1 MTERSRAEC
10 RYRQRTPFCLLIPF
24 SSSTPF
30 HFNEKLG
37 CTHAREAC
45 VGAEQLGCAPFARA
59 PRFTASQSLCVL
71 ITHKTHRLAFV
82 ETLLKFRYPRLA
94 RVNPRIGAKFRLRP
108 GLWAACRR
116 RAGRA
121 GRVPCKWLRAFTSIY
136 ERLRAFTS
144 KYDSLRAC
152 SSAPGRVSSRFVA
165 SGRAKCS
172 FIVFGHVWAR
182 RVYERVQARQVAFS
196 RANFFFVFGHVRAR
210 LGVFFRHFSSFL
222 VILRHSSSQNGF
234 FGNGGQR
241 AVAAPAGQG
250 GQQFAAH
257 GSPAQGAGWA
267 KWHGIHLKSV
277 CSCGRAAAA
286 LVRLAHKCTTKAGR
300 LQFLEIPGGISEW
313 GSVSDLL

>member
-37 CTHAREAC
+37 CTHAREAR
-45 VGAEQLGCAPFARA
+45 VGAEQLGCALFARA

-136 ERLRAFTS
+136 ERLQASTIVYERVRARRVAFRRVRS
-144 KYDSLRAC
+144 REMLFFRVRARLGASCLRAC
-152 SSAPGRVSSRFVA
+152 SSAPGRV
-165 SGRAKCS
+165 
-172 FIVFGHVWAR
+172 
-182 RVYERVQARQVAFS
+182 
-196 RANFFFVFGHVRAR
+196 
-210 LGVFFRHFSSFL
+210 
-222 VILRHSSSQNGF
+222 
-234 FGNGGQR
+234 
-241 AVAAPAGQG
+241 
-250 GQQFAAH
+250 
-257 GSPAQGAGWA
+257 
-267 KWHGIHLKSV
+267 
-277 CSCGRAAAA
+277 
-286 LVRLAHKCTTKAGR
+286 
-300 LQFLEIPGGISEW
+300 
-313 GSVSDLL
+313 